1 MEVLVRRLPRICR
14 VPLMVAVRTTGSKP
28 SANDA
33 VAAAIERDYAF
44 LSAALTKRRELA
56 KLYDMDKIDERSAMD
71 LAKAVAA
78 RVGLA
83 MPVKPDDPPSKE

>member
-1 MEVLVRRLPRICR
+1 M
-14 VPLMVAVRTTGSKP
+14 PLMVAVRTTGSKP